1 MIYDPRPAAS
11 APRPRSPLWKLVGR
25 AVLLCL
31 SFLLSLGSASL
42 LAGTDVAAA
51 GPDPVAV
58 EGDDSLDRLARPG
71 GAIAWGTVLDWQ
83 NDNAADYTSR
93 LGVAPAVF
101 AKDAPLP
108 LDDANKLYVQQFLEQ
123 TSRQGGTAL
132 LSLQPLGGLS
142 TVKAGDIADTAAFL
156 GEQADRLAVPLLLSI
171 APEMNAPWRTWGQQP
186 AAYRELFRAVSAA
199 VRTDAPMVRT
209 LWAPADGADYP
220 FRSVADTTGM
230 EPEVLTHLDTNSDGS
245 LGPDDDA
252 YLPYYPGDDVVDW
265 VGLVDQ
271 YGNVDDLTTDN
282 AVAPA
287 GTFEADLAGADGAP
301 TDPDNFCGRFATSR
315 NKPLLVETA
324 ARFVHGGP
332 GATEVAVKQGWW
344 RQTFD
349 ATTARRF
356 PALAV
361 VVWRELGTASDGRT
375 DLRVTASAPLAQ
387 ALRADMTT
395 AGVELGEDVSPA
407 VAPVVDPGKGPIAT
421 GAVGWLVSAGVALAG
436 IGLLVMAFRP
446 TVRKLH
452 YVESTPRDLRVDL
465 LRGVAIVFVVV
476 NHINIPS
483 LYQVISQE
491 ALGAISGAE
500 LFVLL
505 SGAVLGMVYRPRMD
519 RDGFG
524 NSAVALVKRAW
535 KLYYTAL
542 VVVVSVYLLS
552 LIPGV
557 DARALTTF
565 TDQGTGAAGGQAAG
579 TVYQL
584 YGSMDLLLTYPVPP
598 SVFADVLLL
607 RIGPWQF
614 NVIGL
619 YVVLLLLAPLM
630 LWLLRRRLVLVVLG
644 ASWAL
649 YIASAIHPI
658 RILPS
663 QFEDSFPLMTWQVL
677 FVHGMVAGFYRHA
690 LLGFFRRPW
699 GRVVLV
705 GVLLSYLAFLFFTWN
720 NPYQA
725 NAFDPRLALIPD
737 DVFRGLYQ
745 SYFTRTHLGPG
756 RLINVFFA
764 VITLYALLTAYW
776 KPINAALGRFLT
788 PLGQASLYVFI
799 MHVYFAV
806 LMANIPALRE
816 GSILLNT
823 AAYTVVLAAL
833 WLMVKRRFL
842 FRWVPR

>member
-1 MIYDPRPAAS
+1 MTAHRRCVPGPCRCRRYPAT
-11 APRPRSPLWKLVGR
+11 RGVRSLVLGLV
-25 AVLLCL
+25 VLLVVVAG
-31 SFLLSLGSASL
+31 SLLSGRVALATQSRSA
-42 LAGTDVAAA
+42 
-51 GPDPVAV
+51 AV
-58 EGDDSLDRLARPG
+58 DGDELDRLAQPDG
-71 GAIAWGTVLDWQ
+71 VIAWGAVLDWQ
-83 NDNAADYTSR
+83 VDGAAAYTAR
-93 LGVAPAVF
+93 LGAPPVLF

-108 LDDANKLYVQQFLEQ
+108 LDDANKVYVRQFLEQ
-123 TSRQGGTAL
+123 ASQQGGAAL
-132 LSLQPLGGLS
+132 LSLLPLNGLAS
-142 TVKAGDIADTAAFL
+142 VDPADIADVASFMA
-156 GEQADRLAVPLLLSI
+156 EQTDRLAVPLLLSV
-171 APEMNAPWRTWGQQP
+171 APEMNAPWRPWGQQP
-186 AAYRELFRAVSAA
+186 AAYRDLFRDLGTA
-199 VRTDAPMVRT
+199 VRAA
-209 LWAPADGADYP
+209 APAIRLVWSPAHGADYP
-220 FRSVADTTGM
+220 FRSVGDLAAM
-230 EPEVLTHLDTNSDGS
+230 EPATLSALDTDHDGS
-245 LGPDDDA
+245 LDGGDDP
-252 YLPYYPGDDVVDW
+252 YLPFYPGDDVVDW

-271 YGNVDDLTTDN
+271 YGNVDDLTADN
-282 AVAPA
+282 TVPPK
-287 GTFEADLAGADGAP
+287 GTFESDLLGAGGDEA
-301 TDPDNFCGRFATSR
+301 DNFYGRFAASR

-324 ARFVHGGP
+324 ARYVYGGN

-344 RQTFD
+344 RQAF
-349 ATTARRF
+349 APTTARRF

-361 VVWRELGTASDGRT
+361 VVWRELGTGSDGKM
-375 DLRVTASAPLAQ
+375 DLRVTSMPRLVSVLRKDMA
-387 ALRADMTT
+387 RAD
-395 AGVELGEDVSPA
+395 VQLGHVDAA
-407 VAPVVDPGKGPIAT
+407 VGPPSVDPGKGPEVGGLA
-421 GAVGWLVSAGVALAG
+421 GWLISAAIGLAG
-436 IGLLVMAFRP
+436 IALLVMAFRP
-446 TVRKLH
+446 RTRDLH
-452 YVESTPRDLRVDL
+452 YVETSPRDFRVDL

-524 NSAVALVKRAW
+524 NTAVLLVKRAW

-542 VVVVSVYLLS
+542 IVVVSVYLLS

-579 TVYQL
+579 TLYQL

-598 SVFADVLLL
+598 SVFADLLLL

-630 LWLLRRRLVLVVLG
+630 LWLLRRRLVSVVLG
-644 ASWAL
+644 VSWAL
-649 YIASAIHPI
+649 YLASAIHPI

-663 QFEDSFPLMTWQVL
+663 QFEDSFPLLTWQVL
-677 FVHGMVAGFYRHA
+677 FVQGMVAGFYRRA
-690 LLGFFRRPW
+690 ILDFFRRPW

-705 GVLLSYLAFLFFTWN
+705 VVVLAYLGFLFFTWN
-720 NPYQA
+720 NPYQS

-737 DVFRGLYQ
+737 DAFHRVYE
-745 SYFTRTHLGPG
+745 SYFTRTHLGLG
-756 RLINVFFA
+756 RLINVFLA

-776 KPINAALGRFLT
+776 KPINAALGWFLT

-806 LMANIPALRE
+806 LIANIPALRD

-823 AAYTVVLAAL
+823 AAYTAVLAAL

-842 FRWVPR
+842 FTWVPR